1 MLYTSI
7 YIFIYVLCTR
17 PGGAQGG
24 NAVAAFVENREESGW
39 RMEEGGTMDQG
50 NAKRNIYTG
59 EKEKLT

>member
-39 RMEEGGTMDQG
+39 RMEEQWGMQKGT
-50 NAKRNIYTG
+50 TTL
-59 EKEKLT
+59 EKKKS

>member
-39 RMEEGGTMDQG
+39 RMEEGGAMG

-59 EKEKLT
+59 KKKS